1 MLIPMT
7 LTKKQTKQLRAM
19 ANQLKPLVY
28 IGKNDLTDSVIKQ
41 ADETIESH
49 ELVKCQVQDGSGVT
63 AKEAAEQL
71 AEALGAEVVQTIG
84 NRAVLYR
91 RSKRDDVEH
100 IQLVRE

>member
-1 MLIPMT
+1 MT
-7 LTKKQTKQLRAM
+7 LTKKQNKQLRAM